1 MAELDEDTKRLLN
14 DLALNLLPDEDA
26 REARRLV
33 AERNDC
39 REYFTSIEF
48 QNAVLR
54 EFGDSLLDRPVPD
67 NLLTLFSELRKRV
80 TN

>member
-26 REARRLV
+26 RAARRLV
-33 AERNDC
+33 AERADC
-39 REYFTSIEF
+39 RDYFASIEF

-67 NLLTLFSELRKRV
+67 NLLTLFGELRKRV
-80 TN
+80 RD